1 MRERIAVIAKQ
12 LDDTSN
18 GEEIEEQVVSEEE
31 LVGSN
36 AEEVSEQESLSVT
49 ERSSDDEEVP
59 QIYRNV
65 VTHTTYNI
73 K

>member
-1 MRERIAVIAKQ
+1 MRERIAVVAKQ

>member
-36 AEEVSEQESLSVT
+36 AEEVSEQ
-49 ERSSDDEEVP
+49 
-59 QIYRNV
+59 
-65 VTHTTYNI
+65 
-73 K
+73 

>member
-1 MRERIAVIAKQ
+1 MRERIAVIEKQ

-49 ERSSDDEEVP
+49 ERSSGDEEVP

>member
-49 ERSSDDEEVP
+49 ERSSDDEDVP